1 MFVVS
6 RLEIVQKLT
15 RKEIIEIGASLN
27 CLRVQRFLSQFR
39 LNEEEIKKFQMVYQ
53 NDQNVLD
60 VISYYQEGN
69 LDAFRRR
76 I

>member
-15 RKEIIEIGASLN
+15 RKEIIEIGAFLN